1 MRAALLA
8 TLSLALAACSHGA
21 PAASSSGNAAASPAA
36 DAGVRFDY
44 PVARKVDV
52 VEDYH
57 GTKVADPYRWLEDP
71 SSPGYREWI
80 DAENTLTERFLSSIP
95 DRAALKERLTALWDY
110 ERYEVPI
117 REGNRVFFERNSGLQ
132 PQPVLYVVDLPRFE
146 PRVLI
151 DPNTLI
157 KDGTMALSDTV
168 PSRDG
173 TLLAYGVA
181 EAGSDWEEWR
191 VRNAGSGEDLEDRI
205 KWVKFSKASWT
216 PDGKGFYYSRF
227 DEPGPNQL
235 RDVNYFQ
242 KLYYHR
248 LGTPQSADRLVY
260 QRKDQKEWTFGGV
273 VSDDGRWL
281 VIHVH
286 QGSDRRNRLYVQDLS
301 RKGSKVVPVVD
312 VLEAKYSFVGSQGPV
327 LWFHTNLDA
336 PRGRVI
342 AIDMRAPDRA
352 RWKTLV
358 PESEARLESASA
370 VGRRFVLNY
379 LQDAHSVVRIH
390 GLDGKPQQTL
400 KLPGLGTAEGF
411 EGRLTDEETYFS
423 FETYASPRAIFRL
436 EPATGELRVFRSPQL
451 RFEPSEF
458 ESRQV
463 FYPSKDGTRIPM
475 TLTFRKGTEPDGQ
488 RPVLL
493 YGYGGFDIS
502 ETPSFKPTWLA
513 WMERGGVLAVA
524 SIRGGGEYGET
535 WHQAGMKLRK
545 QNTFDDFIAAAEWLI
560 RERWTTPSRLA
571 IQGGSNGGL
580 LMGAVVNQRPDLFG
594 CALPSAGVMDMLRFQ
609 KFTIGWAWTSD
620 YGSSDDPAEF
630 KALAAYSP
638 LHNVKPGTAYP
649 AILVMASDHDDR
661 VVPAHSFKYI
671 AALQAAQAGP
681 APVLIRIETRTGHS
695 AGKPTT
701 KRIEQATDMLAFTT
715 RALGLPG
722 GGRGATP
729 GIGTLGRE

>member
-1 MRAALLA
+1 MRAAIPA
-8 TLSLALAACSHGA
+8 ALSLALAACSHG
-21 PAASSSGNAAASPAA
+21 PTAAVPSAGAAAPQAA

-52 VEDYH
+52 VDDYH
-57 GTKVADPYRWLEDP
+57 GTRVADPYRWLEDP

-80 DAENTLTERFLSSIP
+80 DAENALTERVLSSIP
-95 DRAALKERLTALWDY
+95 DRTALRERLTALWDY
-110 ERYEVPI
+110 ERYEVPF

-146 PRVLI
+146 PRVLL

-157 KDGTMALSDTV
+157 KDGTMALTGTV

-173 TLLAYGVA
+173 KLLAYGVA
-181 EAGSDWEEWR
+181 EAGSDWEELR
-191 VRNAGSGEDLEDRI
+191 VRDVDTGEDRPDRLR
-205 KWVKFSKASWT
+205 WVKFSQAEWT

-260 QRKDQKEWTFGGV
+260 ERKDQKEWTFGAV

-281 VIHVH
+281 VIHVY
-286 QGSDRRNRLYVQDLS
+286 QGTDRRNRIYVQDLT
-301 RKGSKVVPVVD
+301 RKGSKIRPLVD
-312 VLEAKYSFVGSQGPV
+312 VLEAKYGFVGSQGPV

-336 PRGRVI
+336 PRGKVI

-352 RWKTLV
+352 RWKTLI
-358 PESEARLESASA
+358 PESEARLETASA

-390 GLDGKPQQTL
+390 GLDGKPQETL
-400 KLPGLGTAEGF
+400 KIPVLGTAEGF
-411 EGRLTDEETYFS
+411 GGRLTDEETYFS
-423 FETYASPRAIFRL
+423 FQTYASPPAILRL
-436 EPATGELRVFRSPQL
+436 EPATGELRVFRAPQL
-451 RFEPSEF
+451 KFEPGEF

-463 FYPSKDGTRIPM
+463 FYPSKDGTRVPM

-502 ETPSFKPTWLA
+502 ETPAFKPTWLA

-524 SIRGGGEYGET
+524 NLRGGGEYGET
-535 WHQAGMKLRK
+535 WHQGGMKLQK

-560 RERWTTPSRLA
+560 RERWTTSSRLA

-580 LMGAVVNQRPDLFG
+580 LVGAVTNQRPDLFG
-594 CALPSAGVMDMLRFQ
+594 CALPAQGVLDMLRFQ
-609 KFTIGWAWTSD
+609 KFTIGWGWTSD
-620 YGSSDDPAEF
+620 YGSSENPEEF
-630 KALAAYSP
+630 KALYAYSP
-638 LHNVKPGTAYP
+638 LHNIKPGTAYP
-649 AILVMASDHDDR
+649 PTLVFTSDHDDR

-681 APVLIRIETRTGHS
+681 APVLVRIETRAGHG
-695 AGKPTT
+695 AGKPTM
-701 KRIEQATDMLAFTT
+701 KRIEQAADMLAFASW
-715 RALGLPG
+715 ALHLPG
-722 GGRGATP
+722 AR
-729 GIGTLGRE
+729 